1 MNPILSEQLTSIDSA
16 IQRWSKTLGC
26 VQASVSSLFP
36 IADLRQAGYFEAF
49 PQLVLLAQPAAGTD
63 TEFALAPAVCYHLF
77 ARLANSQLNQPVH
90 WTARGFC
97 YRNESIR
104 IPGRRQTEFQMREV
118 VIIGKPNYV
127 LGQLT
132 AAEAFI
138 SELGRTVGLD
148 GHWAVAD
155 DPFFCGT
162 ARGRALMQKLL
173 QPKREFCLPDGL
185 AIASTNRHQAFFT
198 ERFAIQSDAPATKL
212 HSGCVAFG
220 LDRWAHAIRDLPS
233 KSKV

>member
-1 MNPILSEQLTSIDSA
+1 MNLTPSELLTSIDSA

-26 VQASVSSLFP
+26 VQESVSSLFP

-49 PQLVLLAQPAAGTD
+49 PQLILLAQPAAGTD

-77 ARLANSQLNQPVH
+77 ARLANSQLSRPIH

-97 YRNESIR
+97 YRNESTR

-118 VIIGKPNYV
+118 VIIGQPNYV
-127 LGQLT
+127 LELLN
-132 AAEAFI
+132 AAEIFI
-138 SELGRTVGLD
+138 SELGREVGLD
-148 GHWAVAD
+148 GHWAAAD

-173 QPKREFCLPDGL
+173 QPKHEFCLPDGL

-198 ERFAIQSDAPATKL
+198 ERFAIQSDEPGTKL
-212 HSGCVAFG
+212 HSGCIAFG
-220 LDRWAHAIRDLPS
+220 LDRWAHAISNLS
-233 KSKV
+233 SE

>member
-1 MNPILSEQLTSIDSA
+1 MNLTPSELLTSIDSA

-26 VQASVSSLFP
+26 VQESVSSLFP

-49 PQLVLLAQPAAGTD
+49 PQLILLAQPAEGTD

-77 ARLANSQLNQPVH
+77 ARLANSQLSRPFH

-118 VIIGKPNYV
+118 VIIGQPNYV
-127 LGQLT
+127 LEQLN
-132 AAEAFI
+132 AAETFI
-138 SELGRTVGLD
+138 SELGREVGLD
-148 GHWAVAD
+148 GHWAAAD

-162 ARGRALMQKLL
+162 ARGRVLMQKLL
-173 QPKREFCLPDGL
+173 QPKHEFCLPDGL

-198 ERFAIQSDAPATKL
+198 ERFAIQSDEPGTKL
-212 HSGCVAFG
+212 HSGCIAFG
-220 LDRWAHAIRDLPS
+220 LDRWAHAISNLS
-233 KSKV
+233 SE

>member
-1 MNPILSEQLTSIDSA
+1 MNLTPSELLTSIDSA

-26 VQASVSSLFP
+26 VQESVSSLFP

-49 PQLVLLAQPAAGTD
+49 PQLILLAQPAAGTD

-77 ARLANSQLNQPVH
+77 ARLANSQLSRPIH

-97 YRNESIR
+97 YRNESTR

-118 VIIGKPNYV
+118 VIIGQPNYV
-127 LGQLT
+127 LELLN
-132 AAEAFI
+132 AAEIFI
-138 SELGRTVGLD
+138 SELGREVGLD
-148 GHWAVAD
+148 GHWATAD

-173 QPKREFCLPDGL
+173 QPKHEFCLPDGL

-198 ERFAIQSDAPATKL
+198 ERFAIQSDEPGTKL
-212 HSGCVAFG
+212 HSGCIAFG
-220 LDRWAHAIRDLPS
+220 LDRWAHAISNLS
-233 KSKV
+233 SE